1 MKANAIFMVSF
12 LLLIT
17 SCNSDQKSVTN
28 KEQIDLKQKHMNNQG
43 VITKISSQNF
53 EDTYTALVSVI
64 NNNPKLKIVAEL
76 DHHANAASVGLPL
89 NPTRIIMFG
98 NPNLGTPLMQS
109 SPITGLD
116 LPQKILV
123 WQDDQGKVKVSYN
136 DPTYLQ
142 ERHNIEEKTDI
153 LQKVSSA
160 LDGLTNKAIGN

>member
-28 KEQIDLKQKHMNNQG
+28 KEQIDLKQKHMNYQG

-142 ERHNIEEKTDI
+142 ERHNIEEKKDI